1 MLDWADTAEAG
12 RAPLVARNLVGL
24 AGALVL
30 LAVSRR
36 DTPSVR
42 QLDPAAPVQPSTSRA
57 TALATTRSCQG
68 MPVAVSY
75 THLTLPTKRIV

>member
-1 MLDWADTAEAG
+1 MFDWADTAEAG
-12 RAPLVARNLVGL
+12 LAPLVARNLVGL

-42 QLDPAAPVQPSTSRA
+42 QLDPAAPAQPSTSRA

-68 MPVAVSY
+68 MPVVTNRAGAPS
-75 THLTLPTKRIV
+75 